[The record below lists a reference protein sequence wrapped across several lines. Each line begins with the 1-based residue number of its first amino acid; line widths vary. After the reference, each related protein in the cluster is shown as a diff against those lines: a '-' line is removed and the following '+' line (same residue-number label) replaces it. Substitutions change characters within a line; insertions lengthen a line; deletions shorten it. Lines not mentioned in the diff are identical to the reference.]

1 MRPPDIQ
8 YKIVHINISPVR
20 IEYIR
25 YVCLLFTPLI
35 IQGILTRHFS
45 GTYILGEC
53 MSLQDNH
60 TCKINRTMTA
70 RDMGDFTVL
79 FGI

>member
-8 YKIVHINISPVR
+8 YKIVHINISPVH
-20 IEYIR
+20 IKYIR

-35 IQGILTRHFS
+35 IQGILTGHFS

-53 MSLQDNH
+53 TTYVTTRYVITIVRL
-60 TCKINRTMTA
+60 TGR
-70 RDMGDFTVL
+70 
-79 FGI
+79 